1 MAILITET
9 AIAAAA
15 RRAAV
20 EKKRVEIAD
29 KGHAGLRLRIS
40 PSGGKSWALA
50 CRDGE
55 GRMRRF
61 PLGAM
66 PKMGLKEA
74 RKAADAMRVAV
85 RGGADPV
92 AEGRRKR
99 AIGRDAKENIG
110 TLAALVELYGKKR
123 GQTLKSWTDC
133 KRRIDS
139 VFAKQLKRPVATM
152 RRADLQFEADN
163 WPSAQSAA
171 AAVRYIR
178 PVLKWA
184 AAGGRE
190 YVARDLSDLTPP
202 ATVGRRERVLSREEL
217 ARLVPVLAASDR
229 PYGRAM
235 WLMLLT
241 ACRREE
247 AGAAC
252 WRDVDFD
259 AGTWTILETKN
270 GRKHVVPLSRQA
282 AALLSGIKP
291 RAAKPDELIF
301 ATAGGLRLG
310 NWDKGTKTVQT
321 ASKTDGWTRHDLRRT
336 AATLLGELGEPP
348 HVIEAALNHAAVH
361 SQLAATYNQSRYR
374 PEVAAALQR
383 LADALDGIAA
393 GGAEVVPMHRRR
405 AAKRESG
412 AA

>member
-1 MAILITET
+1 
-9 AIAAAA
+9 
-15 RRAAV
+15 
-20 EKKRVEIAD
+20 
-29 KGHAGLRLRIS
+29 
-40 PSGGKSWALA
+40 
-50 CRDGE
+50 
-55 GRMRRF
+55 MRRF

>member
-1 MAILITET
+1 MATNLNET

-15 RRAAV
+15 RRAAAGS
-20 EKKRVEIAD
+20 KRVELAD
-29 KGHAGLRLRIS
+29 KGHPGLRLRIA
-40 PSGGKSWALA
+40 PTGRKAWALA

-55 GRMRRF
+55 GRMRSF
-61 PLGAM
+61 WLGTH
-66 PKMGLKEA
+66 PQMGLGEA
-74 RKAADAMRVAV
+74 RRAADTMRVAV

-99 AIGRDAKENIG
+99 AIGRDARENIG

-123 GQTLKSWTDC
+123 GQTLKSWPDA

-139 VFAKQLKRPVATM
+139 VFAKQLQRPVATM

-163 WPSAQSAA
+163 WRSPQSAA

-178 PVLKWA
+178 PILRWA

-217 ARLVPVLAASDR
+217 ARLLPVLAMSER
-229 PYGRAM
+229 PYARAM
-235 WLMLLT
+235 SLMLLT

-247 AGAAC
+247 AGAEC
-252 WRDVDFD
+252 WRDVDFE
-259 AGTWTILETKN
+259 ARTWSVPETKN
-270 GRKHVVPLSRQA
+270 RKKHVVTLSRQA
-282 AALLSGIKP
+282 AALFSGIKP
-291 RAAKPDELIF
+291 QVAKPDDLIF

-321 ASKTDGWTRHDLRRT
+321 ASQTDGWTRHDLRRT
-336 AATLLGELGEPP
+336 AATLMGELGEPP

-361 SQLAATYNQSRYR
+361 SQLAATYNQARYR
-374 PEVAAALQR
+374 SEVAAALQR
-383 LADALDGIAA
+383 LADHLDAIAA
-393 GGAEVVPMHRRR
+393 GGATVVRLR
-405 AAKRESG
+405 A
-412 AA
+412 